1 MRILAIAIILIPV
14 LVVAQSAFAQPLDP
28 FGPVLKAQ
36 QENEQMRKNME
47 KQIQKEQK
55 QAAQPATPNGRV
67 PDPLMQQNNI
77 QKQRAAEQKAAEQKA
92 AEQKAAEQKAAE
104 QKAAEQRAAEQEKA
118 RQKAA
123 QQASTPRVVQQP
135 PQNTQ
140 PDKIA
145 QLEKENKNLADENK
159 NLADENKKLTDENKQ
174 ANEKAASAVKNENS
188 NIDRVKQA
196 GEAMAINAGVLA
208 FLGGL
213 AVAGLVAA
221 AVWAYKTGRFN
232 QLFGGSTL
240 TNGEQEQPRPPDEAP
255 TLSFKSP
262 WYRRWF
268 GR

>member
-1 MRILAIAIILIPV
+1 MRILAIAIILIVV

-77 QKQRAAEQKAAEQKA
+77 QKQRAAEQKAAEQ
-92 AEQKAAEQKAAE
+92 
-104 QKAAEQRAAEQEKA
+104 RAAEQEKA

-159 NLADENKKLTDENKQ
+159 KLADENKKLTDENKQ
-174 ANEKAASAVKNENS
+174 ANEKAASAAKNENS